1 MTAERVTALVALGSN
16 EGDRE
21 RSLRGALVSL
31 DRTPGVVVLRRS
43 RWIETEPV
51 GGPPGQGRYLNGAA
65 LLETTL
71 GPRELLRELLRVEC
85 KYGRRRDVPNGPRT
99 LDLDLLT
106 YGEVAIDEPDLV
118 VPHPRMEERLFVL
131 EPLAEL
137 VPDRVLPRCGQRV
150 AERARELAQ
159 QARSGGTS

>member
-1 MTAERVTALVALGSN
+1 MTGERVTAAVALGSN

-21 RSLRGALVSL
+21 RFLRAALVAL
-31 DRTPGVVVLRRS
+31 ERTPGVVVLRRS

-71 GPRELLRELLRVEC
+71 GPRELLRVLLAIER
-85 KYGRRRDVPNGPRT
+85 KYARRRNVPNGPRT

-106 YGEVAIDEPDLV
+106 HGEAQVEEPDLV

-150 AERARELAQ
+150 ADRARELAQ
-159 QARSGGTS
+159 QARPGGTS